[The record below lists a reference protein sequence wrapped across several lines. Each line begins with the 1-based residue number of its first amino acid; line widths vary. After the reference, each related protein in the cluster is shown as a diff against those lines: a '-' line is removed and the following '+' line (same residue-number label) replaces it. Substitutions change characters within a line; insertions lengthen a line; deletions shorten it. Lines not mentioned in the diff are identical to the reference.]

1 MPPIAQSETMDLRE
15 KFDERQAFVSVIGL
29 GYVGL
34 PLAVAFADAGLR
46 VLGIDTDQEKVD
58 AVNRGESYIQDVPSE
73 ELQRNRDNLT
83 AATGFDGLS
92 DADAAVICVPTP
104 LDKAHDPDMSF
115 VLSAVEEIA
124 CRIHPGM
131 LVVLE
136 STTYPGT
143 TEELILPKLRTAQS
157 GRLQVGE
164 DFFLAF
170 SPERTDPGRT
180 DWTLHSTPKVVGGV
194 TSQCLE
200 VAQALYR
207 CVVETVVPA
216 SSTKVAEMTKLLENT
231 YRAVN
236 IGLVNELA
244 MMCDRLGVDVWE
256 VIDTARTKPFGFTP
270 FYPGPGTGGH
280 CIPVDPHYLAWK
292 MRTLGYAPRLTEIST
307 EINDGMPRFV
317 LDKMSDALSE
327 RGKTIEGSR
336 VIVLGVAYKADIGD
350 TRESPALNLLRLL
363 KERSAG
369 VAYYDPYVP
378 ELDIDG
384 LCLRSIALTEQALQ
398 AADCV
403 VIVTPHTA
411 FDWGSI
417 VDSSP
422 LIVDTRNATKDVDGQ
437 GRIVKL

>member
-1 MPPIAQSETMDLRE
+1 MDLRE
-15 KFDERQAFVSVIGL
+15 KIAQRQALVSVIGL
-29 GYVGL
+29 GYIGL

-46 VLGIDTDQEKVD
+46 VLGIDTNQQKVD
-58 AVNRGESYIQDVPSE
+58 AINRGESYIQDVPSE
-73 ELQRNRDNLT
+73 GLHRNRDNLT
-83 AATGFDGLS
+83 ATTSFDGLS
-92 DADAAVICVPTP
+92 DADAAIICVPTP
-104 LDKAHDPDMSF
+104 LDKAHEPDMSF
-115 VLSAVEEIA
+115 VLNAIDEIA
-124 CRIHPGM
+124 CRIHSEK

-143 TEELILPKLRTAQS
+143 TEELILPRLRAAHDAE
-157 GRLQVGE
+157 LEVGKQ
-164 DFFLAF
+164 FFLAF

-194 TSQCLE
+194 TPQCLE

-207 CVVETVVPA
+207 CVVETVIPA

-236 IGLVNELA
+236 IGLVNEVA

-256 VIDTARTKPFGFTP
+256 VIDAAGTKPFGFTP

-292 MRTLGYAPRLTEIST
+292 MRTLNYDPRLTELST
-307 EINDGMPRFV
+307 EINDSMPRFV
-317 LDKMSDALSE
+317 LDKMSNALRE
-327 RGKTIEGSR
+327 QGKTIEGSS

-350 TRESPALNLLRLL
+350 TRESPALDLLGLL
-363 KERSAG
+363 KERGAT
-369 VAYYDPYVP
+369 VAYHDPYVP

-384 LCLRSIALTEQALQ
+384 QCLHSIALTEQGLK

-411 FDWGSI
+411 FDWRSV

-422 LIVDTRNATKDVDGQ
+422 LIVDTRNATKGIDGQ

>member
-1 MPPIAQSETMDLRE
+1 MNLRE
-15 KFDERQAFVSVIGL
+15 KFDQRQALVSVIGL

-46 VLGIDTDQEKVD
+46 VLGIDTDRRKVD
-58 AVNRGESYIQDVPSE
+58 AINRGESYIQDVPSE
-73 ELQRNRDNLT
+73 ELLRNSHRLSVT
-83 AATGFDGLS
+83 TSFDELL

-104 LDKAHDPDMSF
+104 LDKAHEPDMSF
-115 VLSAVEEIA
+115 VLNAVDEIA
-124 CRIHPGM
+124 CRIHPDM

-143 TEELILPKLRTAQS
+143 TEELILPKLCTAHS
-157 GRLQVGE
+157 GQVGK

-180 DWTLHSTPKVVGGV
+180 DWTLHSTPKVIGGV
-194 TSQCLE
+194 TPQCLE

-244 MMCDRLGVDVWE
+244 IMCDRLGVDVWE
-256 VIDTARTKPFGFTP
+256 VIDAARTKPFGFTP

-292 MRTLGYAPRLTEIST
+292 MRTLDYDPRLIQAATR
-307 EINDGMPRFV
+307 INDDMPRYV
-317 LDKMSDALSE
+317 LDRTSVALNQQ
-327 RGKTIEGSR
+327 GKTLEGSS
-336 VIVLGVAYKADIGD
+336 VMVLGVAYKPDVGD
-350 TRESPALNLLRLL
+350 TRESPALDLLRLL
-363 KERSAG
+363 KERGAG
-369 VAYYDPYVP
+369 VAYHDPYVP

-384 LCLRSIALTEQALQ
+384 ECLRSIALTEQTLQ

-417 VDSSP
+417 VDNSP
-422 LIVDTRNATKDVDGQ
+422 LILDTRNATKGVDGQ